1 MASRDEIEKSE
12 DPLYLVTNELIEMVN
27 AIPLSDQPS
36 FVEGLSEGRRIVW
49 GSFMVDGEVNNGGF
63 NQFFW
68 NESRIYVSL
77 ARRAFRLLAATEHLA
92 VLDEAVARLEENV
105 GRLEPYAERG
115 TLEAFSE
122 SYGEAVFDD
131 LDRRYF
137 ELDSA
142 PLLVSYIRSH
152 PGEFA

>member
-1 MASRDEIEKSE
+1 
-12 DPLYLVTNELIEMVN
+12 
-27 AIPLSDQPS
+27 
-36 FVEGLSEGRRIVW
+36 
-49 GSFMVDGEVNNGGF
+49 MVDGEVNNGGF

-92 VLDEAVARLEENV
+92 LLDEAVARLEENV

-131 LDRRYF
+131 LDRHYF

-142 PLLVSYIRSH
+142 PLLASYIRSH